1 MRGTKQN
8 IKWDSLISFAWF
20 SCQYVAEKLRY
31 TRNLNQNIISE
42 REKNPK
48 LKCYLS
54 EASLSIRDFFFALLE
69 SHGKFF
75 KGLYR
80 VGWHMIYPFHWRL
93 VKAGVDSWEKR
104 LMGRAEKAGVEYICW
119 QSNCFFRFQSSC
131 FQNLLYF
138 FVLNNDSSYPPV
150 ILIIWFST
158 RLFYTFSF
166 QIIRFGLL

>member
-1 MRGTKQN
+1 MAPTLVMSIDFGVTAEFKFLSCHFVTWAGYFITLTPWKRRFRVVWN

-119 QSNCFFRFQSSC
+119 QSQ
-131 FQNLLYF
+131 
-138 FVLNNDSSYPPV
+138 
-150 ILIIWFST
+150 
-158 RLFYTFSF
+158 
-166 QIIRFGLL
+166 